1 MVAAESTE
9 ALGRAIADPSSFLT
23 NAWLIAFLP
32 AMAALFTLFLGKRTP
47 GKGSVYGIA
56 AVGASLVL
64 SLGVLWTFVGGERGF
79 YEASIPWFQIGQ
91 LHLEVGVYVDGLT
104 AVMVVV
110 VTSIS
115 LCVHIYSL
123 GYMKGDVR
131 FTWFYTVLSLFT
143 SAMLVVVLANNLFQ
157 LLVGWEI
164 MGVCSYLLIGHWWED
179 HVNSSSAIKA
189 FITTRVGD
197 VPFMFGIF
205 VLISITGFT
214 TSNIPAISDV
224 VSHGGASVA
233 LVSAAALLLFGGTIG
248 KSAQF
253 PLHVWLPDA
262 MAGPTPVSALIHAAT
277 MVAAGVYLVGRLFFV
292 FTDADPVVLQIVGIV
307 GGITMLGAALMA
319 FVQDDIKRVL
329 AYSTISQLA
338 YMVAGMSMGP
348 AGRTGA
354 FFHLFTHAF
363 FKALLFLGSGA
374 VIHAVHTNNM
384 SEMGGLRRKM
394 PITFWTFLI
403 GSLALAG
410 VPPLA
415 GFWSKDELLV
425 VANEGGHDVLFVVL
439 LLTALLTAFYMTR
452 AVLMTFFG
460 EFRGHGE
467 PHEGPRTMTGVLV
480 ALATVTVF
488 VGLLG
493 APQLGAVFGAVGL
506 LRGDRR
512 GVVRPVDRGGV
523 DARGPDRDRRGLPA
537 LQHLSRARPV
547 AFARTRVH
555 VGLEQVLHRRLLLEG
570 RRPAG
575 PRRPFRR
582 CLLERPAHHR
592 RRRQR
597 RRRVHQDARERG
609 ELVRPEGDRRC
620 GERAG
625 EPRRLHRRSVAVHP
639 IGQRPA
645 VRRLPVRGRR
655 GAGRHLH
662 EDMTGVRGLM
672 ERARTRERQPSRREG
687 EGA

>member
-9 ALGRAIADPSSFLT
+9 ALGRAIADPNSFLT

-32 AMAALFTLFLGKRTP
+32 AMSALLTLFLGKRTP

-79 YEASIPWFQIGQ
+79 YEASMPWFQIGQ

-157 LLVGWEI
+157 LLVGWEV

-292 FTDADPVVLQIVGIV
+292 FTDADPVVLQIVGVV

-363 FKALLFLGSGA
+363 FKALLFLGSGV

-384 SEMGGLRRKM
+384 SEMGGLRSRM

-425 VANEGGHDVLFVVL
+425 VANEGGHDVMFVVL

-493 APQLGAVFGAVGL
+493 APQLGAPFGTWVFFHEIEEALFVPWIAVASTLAALLGIAIGYRLYNTYRERDPIRSLGPAYTVLTNKYYLDDLYWKGIVRPVRDDLSARVYWNDRRIIDGVVNGAASFTKTLGNGVNWFDEKVIDGAVNGLANLAGFTGGL
-506 LRGDRR
+506 LRYIQSGNVQRYAVFLFT
-512 GVVRPVDRGGV
+512 GIVV
-523 DARGPDRDRRGLPA
+523 L
-537 LQHLSRARPV
+537 
-547 AFARTRVH
+547 
-555 VGLEQVLHRRLLLEG
+555 
-570 RRPAG
+570 
-575 PRRPFRR
+575 
-582 CLLERPAHHR
+582 
-592 RRRQR
+592 
-597 RRRVHQDARERG
+597 
-609 ELVRPEGDRRC
+609 
-620 GERAG
+620 
-625 EPRRLHRRSVAVHP
+625 AV
-639 IGQRPA
+639 IF
-645 VRRLPVRGRR
+645 
-655 GAGRHLH
+655 
-662 EDMTGVRGLM
+662 TKI
-672 ERARTRERQPSRREG
+672 
-687 EGA
+687 

>member
-1 MVAAESTE
+1 
-9 ALGRAIADPSSFLT
+9 
-23 NAWLIAFLP
+23 
-32 AMAALFTLFLGKRTP
+32 
-47 GKGSVYGIA
+47 
-56 AVGASLVL
+56 
-64 SLGVLWTFVGGERGF
+64 
-79 YEASIPWFQIGQ
+79 
-91 LHLEVGVYVDGLT
+91 
-104 AVMVVV
+104 MVVV

-157 LLVGWEI
+157 LLVGWEV

-292 FTDADPVVLQIVGIV
+292 FTDADPVVLQIVGVV

-425 VANEGGHDVLFVVL
+425 VANEGGHDVMFVVL

-493 APQLGAVFGAVGL
+493 APQLGAAFGDVGL
-506 LRGDRR
+506 LPRDRR
-512 GVVRPVDRGGV
+512 GALRPVDRGGV
-523 DARGPDRDRRGLPA
+523 DARGAPGDRDRLPA

-547 AFARTRVH
+547 AFAR
-555 VGLEQVLHRRLLLEG
+555 
-570 RRPAG
+570 A
-575 PRRPFRR
+575 
-582 CLLERPAHHR
+582 
-592 RRRQR
+592 
-597 RRRVHQDARERG
+597 
-609 ELVRPEGDRRC
+609 
-620 GERAG
+620 
-625 EPRRLHRRSVAVHP
+625 
-639 IGQRPA
+639 
-645 VRRLPVRGRR
+645 
-655 GAGRHLH
+655 
-662 EDMTGVRGLM
+662 
-672 ERARTRERQPSRREG
+672 ARTRWSRTSTTSTTSTGRAIVRPVRDDLSAG
-687 EGA
+687 VYWNDRRIIDGVVNGAAAFTKTLGNGVNWFDEKVIDGAVNGLANLAGFTGGLLRYIQSGNVQRYAVFLFAGVVVLAVIFTKI

>member
-1 MVAAESTE
+1 MVAAGSTE
-9 ALGRAIADPSSFLT
+9 ALGRAIADPNSFLT

-32 AMAALFTLFLGKRTP
+32 AMSALLTLFLGKRTP

-91 LHLEVGVYVDGLT
+91 LHLEVGVYIDGLT

-131 FTWFYTVLSLFT
+131 FTWFYVVLSLFT
-143 SAMLVVVLANNLFQ
+143 SAMLVVVLSNNLFQ
-157 LLVGWEI
+157 LLVGWEV

-292 FTDADPVVLQIVGIV
+292 FTDADPVVLQIVGVV

-363 FKALLFLGSGA
+363 FKALLFLGSGV

-384 SEMGGLRRKM
+384 SEMGGLRKRM

-493 APQLGAVFGAVGL
+493 APQLGAPFGTWVFFHEIEEALFVPWIAVASTLAALLGIAIGYRLYNTYRERDPIRSLGPAYTVLTNKYYLDDLYWKGIVRPVRDDLSAGVYWNDRRIIDGVVNGAASFTKTLGNGVNWFDEKVIDGAVNGLANLAGFTGGL
-506 LRGDRR
+506 LRYIQSGNVQRYAVFLFA
-512 GVVRPVDRGGV
+512 GVVVLAV
-523 DARGPDRDRRGLPA
+523 I
-537 LQHLSRARPV
+537 
-547 AFARTRVH
+547 FTR
-555 VGLEQVLHRRLLLEG
+555 
-570 RRPAG
+570 
-575 PRRPFRR
+575 
-582 CLLERPAHHR
+582 
-592 RRRQR
+592 
-597 RRRVHQDARERG
+597 
-609 ELVRPEGDRRC
+609 
-620 GERAG
+620 
-625 EPRRLHRRSVAVHP
+625 
-639 IGQRPA
+639 I
-645 VRRLPVRGRR
+645 
-655 GAGRHLH
+655 
-662 EDMTGVRGLM
+662 
-672 ERARTRERQPSRREG
+672 
-687 EGA
+687 

>member
-1 MVAAESTE
+1 VVAAESTE

-32 AMAALFTLFLGKRTP
+32 AMAAVFTLFLGKRTP

-384 SEMGGLRRKM
+384 SEMGGLRSKM

-425 VANEGGHDVLFVVL
+425 VANEGGHDVLFIVL

-493 APQLGAVFGAVGL
+493 APQLGAVFGQWVFFHELEEAIFVPWIAVASTLAALIGIAVGYRLYNTYRERDPLRSLGPAYTLVSNKYYLDDLYWKGIVRPVRDDLSAGVYWNDRHIIDGVVNGAAAFTKTLGNGVNWFDQKVIDGAVNGLANLAGFTGGL
-506 LRGDRR
+506 LRYIQSGNVQRYAVFLFA
-512 GVVRPVDRGGV
+512 GVV
-523 DARGPDRDRRGLPA
+523 
-537 LQHLSRARPV
+537 
-547 AFARTRVH
+547 
-555 VGLEQVLHRRLLLEG
+555 VL
-570 RRPAG
+570 
-575 PRRPFRR
+575 
-582 CLLERPAHHR
+582 
-592 RRRQR
+592 
-597 RRRVHQDARERG
+597 
-609 ELVRPEGDRRC
+609 
-620 GERAG
+620 
-625 EPRRLHRRSVAVHP
+625 AV
-639 IGQRPA
+639 IF
-645 VRRLPVRGRR
+645 
-655 GAGRHLH
+655 
-662 EDMTGVRGLM
+662 TKI
-672 ERARTRERQPSRREG
+672 
-687 EGA
+687 

>member
-1 MVAAESTE
+1 VVAAESTE

-32 AMAALFTLFLGKRTP
+32 AMAAVFTLFLGKRTP

-79 YEASIPWFQIGQ
+79 YEVSIPWFQIGQ

-384 SEMGGLRRKM
+384 SEMGGLRSKM

-425 VANEGGHDVLFVVL
+425 VANEGGHDVLFIVL

-493 APQLGAVFGAVGL
+493 APQLGAVFGQWVFFHELEEATFVPWIAVASTLAALIGIAVGYRLYNTYRERDPLRSLGPAYTLVSNKYYLDDLYWKGIVRPVRDDLSAGVYWNDRHIIDGVVNGAAAFTKTLGNGVNWFDQKVIDGAVNGLANLAGFTGGL
-506 LRGDRR
+506 LRYIQSGNVQRYAVFLFA
-512 GVVRPVDRGGV
+512 GVV
-523 DARGPDRDRRGLPA
+523 
-537 LQHLSRARPV
+537 
-547 AFARTRVH
+547 
-555 VGLEQVLHRRLLLEG
+555 VL
-570 RRPAG
+570 
-575 PRRPFRR
+575 
-582 CLLERPAHHR
+582 
-592 RRRQR
+592 
-597 RRRVHQDARERG
+597 
-609 ELVRPEGDRRC
+609 
-620 GERAG
+620 
-625 EPRRLHRRSVAVHP
+625 AV
-639 IGQRPA
+639 IF
-645 VRRLPVRGRR
+645 
-655 GAGRHLH
+655 
-662 EDMTGVRGLM
+662 TKI
-672 ERARTRERQPSRREG
+672 
-687 EGA
+687 

>member
-9 ALGRAIADPSSFLT
+9 ALGRAIADPNSFLT

-32 AMAALFTLFLGKRTP
+32 AMSALLTLFLGKRTP

-79 YEASIPWFQIGQ
+79 YEASMPWFQIGQ

-157 LLVGWEI
+157 LLVGWEV

-292 FTDADPVVLQIVGIV
+292 FTDADPVVLQIVGVV

-363 FKALLFLGSGA
+363 FKALLFLGSGV

-384 SEMGGLRRKM
+384 SEMGGLRSRM

-425 VANEGGHDVLFVVL
+425 VANEGGHDVMFVVL

-493 APQLGAVFGAVGL
+493 APQLGAPFGTWVFFHEIEEALFVPWIAVASTLAALLGIAIGYRLYNTYRERDPIRSLGPAYTVLTNKYYLDDLYWKGIVRPVRDDLSARVYWNDRRIIDGVVNGAASFTKTLGNGVNWFDEKVIDGAVNGLANLAGFTGGL
-506 LRGDRR
+506 LRYIQSGNVQRYAVFLFA
-512 GVVRPVDRGGV
+512 GVV
-523 DARGPDRDRRGLPA
+523 
-537 LQHLSRARPV
+537 
-547 AFARTRVH
+547 
-555 VGLEQVLHRRLLLEG
+555 VL
-570 RRPAG
+570 
-575 PRRPFRR
+575 
-582 CLLERPAHHR
+582 
-592 RRRQR
+592 
-597 RRRVHQDARERG
+597 
-609 ELVRPEGDRRC
+609 
-620 GERAG
+620 
-625 EPRRLHRRSVAVHP
+625 AV
-639 IGQRPA
+639 IF
-645 VRRLPVRGRR
+645 
-655 GAGRHLH
+655 
-662 EDMTGVRGLM
+662 TKI
-672 ERARTRERQPSRREG
+672 
-687 EGA
+687 

>member
-1 MVAAESTE
+1 MRPIV
-9 ALGRAIADPSSFLT
+9 DPGGFLT
-23 NAWLIAFLP
+23 YSWLIAFLP
-32 AMAALFTLFLGKRTP
+32 AMSAVLTLFLGKRTP

-56 AVGASLVL
+56 AVGASFVL
-64 SLGVLWTFVGGERGF
+64 SLGVLWTFVDGERGF
-79 YEASIPWFQIGQ
+79 YEASLSWFQIGQ
-91 LHLEVGVYVDGLT
+91 LHMEVGVYVDGLT

-110 VTSIS
+110 VTAIS
-115 LCVHIYSL
+115 LCVHVYSL

-131 FTWFYTVLSLFT
+131 FTWFYVVLSLFT
-143 SAMLVVVLANNLFQ
+143 SAMLVVVLSNNLFQ
-157 LLVGWEI
+157 LLVGWEV

-205 VLISITGFT
+205 ILIFITGFT
-214 TSNIPAISDV
+214 TSNIPEIGEI
-224 VSHGGASVA
+224 VSGGGASVG

-348 AGRTGA
+348 AGRTGG

-384 SEMGGLRRKM
+384 SGMGGLRKKM

-425 VANEGGHDVLFVVL
+425 VADHGGHQVLFVVL

-452 AVLMTFFG
+452 VVLMTFFG

-467 PHEGPRTMTGVLV
+467 PHEAPRTMTGVLV
-480 ALATVTVF
+480 ALAAATMF

-493 APQLGAVFGAVGL
+493 APQLGAVFGQWVFFEELEEVLFVPWIAVVSTLAALLGIAAGYGLYNRYRERDPLRSLGPAYALVSNKYYLDDIYWKGIVRPVRDDVSAAVYWNDRNILDGLVNGVATTTKAFARLISWFDDKVIDGAVNGLANIAGFTGGL
-506 LRGDRR
+506 LRYIQSGNVQRYAVFLFT
-512 GVVRPVDRGGV
+512 GVVVL
-523 DARGPDRDRRGLPA
+523 AII
-537 LQHLSRARPV
+537 
-547 AFARTRVH
+547 FTR
-555 VGLEQVLHRRLLLEG
+555 
-570 RRPAG
+570 
-575 PRRPFRR
+575 
-582 CLLERPAHHR
+582 
-592 RRRQR
+592 
-597 RRRVHQDARERG
+597 
-609 ELVRPEGDRRC
+609 
-620 GERAG
+620 
-625 EPRRLHRRSVAVHP
+625 
-639 IGQRPA
+639 I
-645 VRRLPVRGRR
+645 
-655 GAGRHLH
+655 
-662 EDMTGVRGLM
+662 
-672 ERARTRERQPSRREG
+672 
-687 EGA
+687 

>member
-1 MVAAESTE
+1 M
-9 ALGRAIADPSSFLT
+9 T

-56 AVGASLVL
+56 AVGVSLVL
-64 SLGVLWTFVGGERGF
+64 SFGVLWTFVGGERGF

-104 AVMVVV
+104 AVMLVV

-115 LCVHIYSL
+115 LCVHVYSL

-131 FTWFYTVLSLFT
+131 FTWFYVVLSLFT

-157 LLVGWEI
+157 LLVGWEV

-214 TSNIPAISDV
+214 TSNIPAIGEV

-425 VANEGGHDVLFVVL
+425 VANEGGHDFLFVVL

-493 APQLGAVFGAVGL
+493 APQLGAVFGQWVFFEEVEQALFVPWIAAASTLAALIGIAVGYRL
-506 LRGDRR
+506 YNTYRERDPLRSLGPAYTLVWNKYYLDDIYWK
-512 GVVRPVDRGGV
+512 GVVRPVRDELSAGV
-523 DARGPDRDRRGLPA
+523 YWNDRRIIDGVVNGAAAFTKTLGNGVNWFDQKVIDGAVNGLA
-537 LQHLSRARPV
+537 NLAGFTGGLLRYIQSGNVQRYAVFL
-547 AFARTRVH
+547 FAGV
-555 VGLEQVLHRRLLLEG
+555 VVL
-570 RRPAG
+570 
-575 PRRPFRR
+575 
-582 CLLERPAHHR
+582 
-592 RRRQR
+592 
-597 RRRVHQDARERG
+597 
-609 ELVRPEGDRRC
+609 
-620 GERAG
+620 
-625 EPRRLHRRSVAVHP
+625 AV
-639 IGQRPA
+639 IF
-645 VRRLPVRGRR
+645 
-655 GAGRHLH
+655 
-662 EDMTGVRGLM
+662 TKI
-672 ERARTRERQPSRREG
+672 
-687 EGA
+687 

>member
-1 MVAAESTE
+1 MVTAESTE
-9 ALGRAIADPSSFLT
+9 ALGRAIADPSSYLT

-32 AMAALFTLFLGKRTP
+32 AMSALLTLFLGKRTP

-214 TSNIPAISDV
+214 TSNIPAISEV

-292 FTDADPVVLQIVGIV
+292 FTDADPVVLQIVGVV

-425 VANEGGHDVLFVVL
+425 VANEGGHDVMFVVL

-493 APQLGAVFGAVGL
+493 APQLGAVFGQWVFFHEIEEALFVPWIAVASTLAALIGIAVGYRL
-506 LRGDRR
+506 YNSYRERDPLRSLGRAYTLVSNKYYLDDIYWK
-512 GVVRPVDRGGV
+512 GVVRPVRDDLSAGV
-523 DARGPDRDRRGLPA
+523 YWNDRRIIDGVVNGA
-537 LQHLSRARPV
+537 A
-547 AFARTRVH
+547 AFAKTLGNGVNWFDQK
-555 VGLEQVLHRRLLLEG
+555 VIDGAVNGLANLAGFTGGLLRYIQSGNVQRYAAFLFAGIVVL
-570 RRPAG
+570 
-575 PRRPFRR
+575 
-582 CLLERPAHHR
+582 
-592 RRRQR
+592 
-597 RRRVHQDARERG
+597 
-609 ELVRPEGDRRC
+609 
-620 GERAG
+620 
-625 EPRRLHRRSVAVHP
+625 AV
-639 IGQRPA
+639 IF
-645 VRRLPVRGRR
+645 
-655 GAGRHLH
+655 
-662 EDMTGVRGLM
+662 TKI
-672 ERARTRERQPSRREG
+672 
-687 EGA
+687 

>member
-1 MVAAESTE
+1 VVAAESTE
-9 ALGRAIADPSSFLT
+9 ALGRAIADPNSFLT

-32 AMAALFTLFLGKRTP
+32 AMSALLTLFLGKRTP

-79 YEASIPWFQIGQ
+79 YEASMPWFQIGQ

-157 LLVGWEI
+157 LLVGWEV

-292 FTDADPVVLQIVGIV
+292 FTDADPVVLQIVGVV

-363 FKALLFLGSGA
+363 FKALLFLGSGV

-384 SEMGGLRRKM
+384 SEMGGLRSRM

-425 VANEGGHDVLFVVL
+425 VANEGGHDVMFVVL

-493 APQLGAVFGAVGL
+493 APQLGAPFGTWVFFHEIEEALFVPWIAVASTLAALLGIAIGYRLYNTYRERDPIRSLGPAYTVLTNKYYLDDLYWKGIVRPVRDDLSARVYWNDRRIIDGVVNGAASFTKTLGNGVNWFDEKVIDGAVNGLANLAGFTGGL
-506 LRGDRR
+506 LRYIQSGNVQRYAVYLFA
-512 GVVRPVDRGGV
+512 GVV
-523 DARGPDRDRRGLPA
+523 
-537 LQHLSRARPV
+537 
-547 AFARTRVH
+547 
-555 VGLEQVLHRRLLLEG
+555 VL
-570 RRPAG
+570 
-575 PRRPFRR
+575 
-582 CLLERPAHHR
+582 
-592 RRRQR
+592 
-597 RRRVHQDARERG
+597 
-609 ELVRPEGDRRC
+609 
-620 GERAG
+620 
-625 EPRRLHRRSVAVHP
+625 AV
-639 IGQRPA
+639 IF
-645 VRRLPVRGRR
+645 
-655 GAGRHLH
+655 
-662 EDMTGVRGLM
+662 TKI
-672 ERARTRERQPSRREG
+672 
-687 EGA
+687 

>member
-32 AMAALFTLFLGKRTP
+32 AMSALLTLFLGKRTP

-157 LLVGWEI
+157 LLVGWEV

-214 TSNIPAISDV
+214 TSNIPAIGDV
-224 VSHGGASVA
+224 ISHGGASVA

-292 FTDADPVVLQIVGIV
+292 FTDADPVVLQIVG
-307 GGITMLGAALMA
+307 
-319 FVQDDIKRVL
+319 
-329 AYSTISQLA
+329 
-338 YMVAGMSMGP
+338 
-348 AGRTGA
+348 
-354 FFHLFTHAF
+354 
-363 FKALLFLGSGA
+363 
-374 VIHAVHTNNM
+374 
-384 SEMGGLRRKM
+384 
-394 PITFWTFLI
+394 
-403 GSLALAG
+403 
-410 VPPLA
+410 
-415 GFWSKDELLV
+415 
-425 VANEGGHDVLFVVL
+425 
-439 LLTALLTAFYMTR
+439 
-452 AVLMTFFG
+452 
-460 EFRGHGE
+460 
-467 PHEGPRTMTGVLV
+467 
-480 ALATVTVF
+480 
-488 VGLLG
+488 
-493 APQLGAVFGAVGL
+493 
-506 LRGDRR
+506 
-512 GVVRPVDRGGV
+512 
-523 DARGPDRDRRGLPA
+523 
-537 LQHLSRARPV
+537 
-547 AFARTRVH
+547 
-555 VGLEQVLHRRLLLEG
+555 
-570 RRPAG
+570 
-575 PRRPFRR
+575 
-582 CLLERPAHHR
+582 R
-592 RRRQR
+592 RRRHHDARCGADGVRPGRHQARPRVLDDQPARVHGRRDVDGAGRSHRRVLPPVHARVLQGAPVPGIR
-597 RRRVHQDARERG
+597 RRDPRGPHEQHERDG
-609 ELVRPEGDRRC
+609 
-620 GERAG
+620 
-625 EPRRLHRRSVAVHP
+625 
-639 IGQRPA
+639 RPA
-645 VRRLPVRGRR
+645 KEDAHHVLDVPDRLARARR
-655 GAGRHLH
+655 GAARWPASGR
-662 EDMTGVRGLM
+662 
-672 ERARTRERQPSRREG
+672 RTSSWWSRTTAATTSCSSCCCSPRS
-687 EGA
+687 

>member
-47 GKGSVYGIA
+47 GKGSVYGIV

-157 LLVGWEI
+157 LLVGWEV

-214 TSNIPAISDV
+214 TSNIPAISEV

-292 FTDADPVVLQIVGIV
+292 FTDADPVVLQIVGVV

-384 SEMGGLRRKM
+384 SEMGGLRSKM

-425 VANEGGHDVLFVVL
+425 VANEGGHDVLFIVL

-493 APQLGAVFGAVGL
+493 APQLGAVFGQWVFFEEVEQALFVPWIAVASTLAALIGIAVGYRL
-506 LRGDRR
+506 YNTYRERDPLRSLGRAYTLVSNKYYIDDLYWK
-512 GVVRPVDRGGV
+512 GVVRPVRDDLSAGV
-523 DARGPDRDRRGLPA
+523 YWNDRRIIDGVVNGAAAFTKTLGNGVNWFDQKVIDGAVNGLA
-537 LQHLSRARPV
+537 NLAGFTGGLLRYIQSGNVQRYAVFL
-547 AFARTRVH
+547 FAGIV
-555 VGLEQVLHRRLLLEG
+555 VL
-570 RRPAG
+570 
-575 PRRPFRR
+575 
-582 CLLERPAHHR
+582 
-592 RRRQR
+592 
-597 RRRVHQDARERG
+597 
-609 ELVRPEGDRRC
+609 
-620 GERAG
+620 
-625 EPRRLHRRSVAVHP
+625 AV
-639 IGQRPA
+639 IF
-645 VRRLPVRGRR
+645 
-655 GAGRHLH
+655 
-662 EDMTGVRGLM
+662 TKI
-672 ERARTRERQPSRREG
+672 
-687 EGA
+687 

>member
-1 MVAAESTE
+1 M
-9 ALGRAIADPSSFLT
+9 
-23 NAWLIAFLP
+23 
-32 AMAALFTLFLGKRTP
+32 
-47 GKGSVYGIA
+47 
-56 AVGASLVL
+56 GASLVL

-157 LLVGWEI
+157 LLVGWEV

-292 FTDADPVVLQIVGIV
+292 FTDADPVVLQIVGVV

-363 FKALLFLGSGA
+363 FKALLFLGSGV

-425 VANEGGHDVLFVVL
+425 VANEGGHDVMFVVL

-493 APQLGAVFGAVGL
+493 APQLGAPFGTWVFFHEIEEALFVPWIAVASTLAAL
-506 LRGDRR
+506 LGIADR
-512 GVVRPVDRGGV
+512 
-523 DARGPDRDRRGLPA
+523 LPA
-537 LQHLSRARPV
+537 VQHLSRARPDCV
-547 AFARTRVH
+547 RSGAAYTLVSNKYYIDDLYWKGI
-555 VGLEQVLHRRLLLEG
+555 V
-570 RRPAG
+570 RPVRDDLSAG
-575 PRRPFRR
+575 VYWNDRQD
-582 CLLERPAHHR
+582 HR

-609 ELVRPEGDRRC
+609 ELVRREGDRRC

-625 EPRRLHRRSVAVHP
+625 EPGRLHRRSAAVHP

-662 EDMTGVRGLM
+662 EDMTGVRGLK
-672 ERARTRERQPSRREG
+672 ERARTREHQPPRKEG